1 MTLLAQSPVKDFF
14 DGLDQ
19 IIERLITSPGAATL
33 LIVFLIGFV
42 SFPFAIK
49 ALKRMGIVR

>member
-14 DGLDQ
+14 DG
-19 IIERLITSPGAATL
+19 IIAVIREVGEGGMIYVGIIIGA
-33 LIVFLIGFV
+33 IGFA
-42 SFPFAIK
+42 FMLK